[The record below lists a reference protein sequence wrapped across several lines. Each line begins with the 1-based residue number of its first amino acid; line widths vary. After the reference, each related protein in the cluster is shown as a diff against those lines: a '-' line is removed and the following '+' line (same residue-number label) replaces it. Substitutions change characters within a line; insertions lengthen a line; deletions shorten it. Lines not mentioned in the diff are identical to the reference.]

1 MSELSVSKSELVHQL
16 IQAIMRETHFDN
28 DQLMYLGMRDNQ
40 HWYLIGGEHEVSADQ
55 IQEMENLEDTN
66 D

>member
-1 MSELSVSKSELVHQL
+1 MSEFSVSRSELVHHQ
-16 IQAIMRETHFDN
+16 IQAIMREEHFEN
-28 DQLMYLGMRDNQ
+28 DQLMYLGKRDNQ

-55 IQEMENLEDTN
+55 IENMEEIN